1 MYSFSFSGGLRAR
14 HFSLKSTLSR
24 EILQRARCIM
34 YAHLALQG
42 TLFANRTR
50 FRFRYADPNNKV
62 TSPLPD
68 ILYDAECTRLLEAA
82 SADSRT
88 YLLILLLLETGI
100 KTEELMNLELS
111 HIDTSKGFGY

>member
-50 FRFRYADPNNKV
+50 FRFRYADPLCETCYQ
-62 TSPLPD
+62 TSSHARMQH
-68 ILYDAECTRLLEAA
+68 ILYYR
-82 SADSRT
+82 
-88 YLLILLLLETGI
+88 
-100 KTEELMNLELS
+100 K
-111 HIDTSKGFGY
+111 K